1 MHIYQI
7 EIYFYFYILI
17 LIQHLKEIQFHFFR
31 NIVYVKGLPLYWT
44 FPHYLKVEE
53 FYCNVFY

>member
-44 FPHYLKVEE
+44 FPHYLKV
-53 FYCNVFY
+53 